1 MTQYD
6 PLLPQ
11 TSDAFFSSTISI
23 LASGSMSAGRAMTVD
38 AGVVLLEP

>member
-11 TSDAFFSSTISI
+11 TSDALFSSTISI
-23 LASGSMSAGRAMTVD
+23 LPYYD
-38 AGVVLLEP
+38 YYYYY